1 MHTPRIEIDLQKI
14 TDNTRKTIELYRTKG
29 IEIAGVLKGVAGD
42 FECANAM
49 VRGGIEMVCDSN
61 VDHLIKL
68 KEGGL
73 DVQRM
78 LIRTPALSEVDRVI
92 EGVDISL
99 NTELAVIKRLSEVA
113 MQRNKPHKILL
124 MVEMGDRREGI
135 DPEDLPGFIEKI
147 LDLPNIELV
156 GIGANFACMT
166 HLPPDDLTMRRFSAL
181 ADQIER
187 RFSLHL
193 TYVSGGN
200 SANYHWFNDTKDV
213 GRINHLRLGESILV
227 GVEAIHKDPIP
238 DLAADAFTL
247 VCEIIEKK
255 EKRAIDG
262 TINQAIANIGYI
274 DTKIEDLDPLCD
286 VEILGSSSNHLVIDL
301 KKENLDVGD
310 EIRFSMRY
318 FAVVGCMTTQAVA
331 KEYIHR

>member
-1 MHTPRIEIDLQKI
+1 MRTPRIEIDLQKI

-49 VRGGIEMVCDSN
+49 VRGGITMVCDSN
-61 VDHLIKL
+61 VDHLLKL
-68 KEGGL
+68 RQYGIDTQL
-73 DVQRM
+73 M

-99 NTELAVIKRLSEVA
+99 NTEFSVIKKLSEVA
-113 MQRNKPHKILL
+113 KQKNKPHKILL

-135 DPEDLPGFIEKI
+135 DPEDLSEFIEKI
-147 LDLPNIELV
+147 LDLPCIELV

-166 HLPPDDLTMRRFSAL
+166 HLPPDEATMQRFSAL
-181 ADQIER
+181 ADQIEQ
-187 RFSLHL
+187 RFNLHL
-193 TYVSGGN
+193 SYVSGGN

-238 DLAADAFTL
+238 NLAADAFTL

-255 EKRAIDG
+255 EKHSSDG
-262 TINQAIANIGYI
+262 KINQAIVNIGYI
-274 DTKIEDLDPLCD
+274 DTKIEDLAPLCD
-286 VEILGSSSNHLVIDL
+286 IEILGSSSNHLVLDL

-318 FAVVGCMTTQAVA
+318 FAVVGCMTTQAVV
-331 KEYIHR
+331 KKYIYP

>member
-1 MHTPRIEIDLQKI
+1 MRTPRIEIDLRKI

-42 FECANAM
+42 FECAKAM
-49 VRGGIEMVCDSN
+49 VSGGIIMVCDSN
-61 VDHLIKL
+61 VDHLLKL
-68 KEGGL
+68 RQGGIDARL
-73 DVQRM
+73 M

-99 NTELAVIKRLSEVA
+99 NTELAVIKKLSEVA
-113 MQRNKPHKILL
+113 KQKGKPHKILL

-135 DPEDLPGFIEKI
+135 DPEDLPGFIERI

-166 HLPPDDLTMRRFSAL
+166 HLPPDESTMRRFCDL
-181 ADQIER
+181 ADQIEQ
-187 RFSLHL
+187 RFNLHL

-213 GRINHLRLGESILV
+213 GKINHLRLGESILV

-238 DLAADAFTL
+238 GLVADAFIL

-255 EKRAIDG
+255 EKQSTDG
-262 TINQAIANIGYI
+262 KINQAIVNIGYI
-274 DTKIEDLDPLCD
+274 DTKIEDLDPLRD

>member
-14 TDNTRKTIELYRTKG
+14 TDNTRKIIELYRTKG
-29 IEIAGVLKGVAGD
+29 IEIAGVLKGVTGD

-49 VRGGIEMVCDSN
+49 VRGGITMVCDSN
-61 VDHLIKL
+61 VDHLLKL
-68 KEGGL
+68 KEGGIDAQL
-73 DVQRM
+73 M

-92 EGVDISL
+92 EGVDVSL
-99 NTELAVIKRLSEVA
+99 NSELSVIKKLSEVA
-113 MQRNKPHKILL
+113 KQKGKAHKILL

-135 DPEDLPGFIEKI
+135 DPEDLPGFIERI
-147 LDLPNIELV
+147 LDLSNIELV

-166 HLPPDDLTMRRFSAL
+166 HLPPDELTMQRFSTL
-181 ADQIER
+181 ADQIEQ
-187 RFSLHL
+187 RFNLHL

-238 DLAADAFTL
+238 GLVADAFTL

-255 EKRAIDG
+255 EKQSTDG
-262 TINQAIANIGYI
+262 KINQAIVNIGYI
-274 DTKIEDLDPLCD
+274 DTKIEDLDPLYD

>member
-1 MHTPRIEIDLQKI
+1 MRTPRIEIDLKKI

-29 IEIAGVLKGVAGD
+29 IEVAGVLKGVAGD
-42 FECANAM
+42 FECADAM
-49 VRGGIEMVCDSN
+49 VRGGVTMVCDSN
-61 VDHLIKL
+61 VDHLLKL
-68 KEGGL
+68 RQNGIAAQL
-73 DVQRM
+73 M

-99 NTELAVIKRLSEVA
+99 NTEFSVIKKLSEVA

-135 DPEDLPGFIEKI
+135 DPEDLSEFIEKI
-147 LDLPNIELV
+147 LDLPCIELV
-156 GIGANFACMT
+156 GIGTNFACMT
-166 HLPPDDLTMRRFSAL
+166 HLPPDEPTMKRFSDL
-181 ADQIER
+181 ADQIEQ
-187 RFSLHL
+187 RFNFHL

-200 SANYHWFNDTKDV
+200 SANYHWFNATKEV

-238 DLAADAFTL
+238 DLVADAFTL

-255 EKRAIDG
+255 VKHSSDG
-262 TINQAIANIGYI
+262 KINQAIVNIGYI
-274 DTKIEDLDPLCD
+274 DTRIEDLDPLCD
-286 VEILGSSSNHLVIDL
+286 IEILGSSSNHLVVDL
-301 KKENLDVGD
+301 KKENLVVGD

-318 FAVVGCMTTQAVA
+318 FAVVGCMQTQAVV
-331 KEYIHR
+331 KKYIYL

>member
-29 IEIAGVLKGVAGD
+29 IEIAGVLKGVTGD
-42 FECANAM
+42 FECAKAM
-49 VRGGIEMVCDSN
+49 VRGGIKMVCDSN
-61 VDHLIKL
+61 VDHLLKL
-68 KEGGL
+68 KEGGIDARL
-73 DVQRM
+73 M
-78 LIRTPALSEVDRVI
+78 LIRTPALSEVERVI
-92 EGVDISL
+92 ECVDISL
-99 NTELAVIKRLSEVA
+99 NTELAVIKKLSEVA
-113 MQRNKPHKILL
+113 KQKDKPHKILL

-135 DPEDLPGFIEKI
+135 DPEDLPGFIEEI
-147 LDLPNIELV
+147 LDLPCIELV

-166 HLPPDDLTMRRFSAL
+166 HLPPDETTMQRFSTL
-181 ADQIER
+181 VDQIER
-187 RFSLHL
+187 RFNLQLS
-193 TYVSGGN
+193 YVSGGN
-200 SANYHWFNDTKDV
+200 SANYHWFDDTETV

-238 DLAADAFTL
+238 GLVADAFTL

-255 EKRAIDG
+255 EKRSTDG
-262 TINQAIANIGYI
+262 KINQAIVNIGYI

-331 KEYIHR
+331 REYIHR